1 MKHVTCRS
9 FINSHFCHHSFV
21 SHSLWPAPWWWF
33 SSSQDELPQQWTQLT
48 VDRYKQQNNIE
59 ADLHSTSHSRSPLQL
74 ITSATNVTTCEAWWE
89 ALQICNGFWKP
100 LGMYFNELRKKRV
113 TKMFYFSLIGLKGRW
128 FLIAL
133 PIHVL
138 TILRIILTSTYKNDP
153 FIHGCGGGMVVG
165 IGVSVFTYTLS
176 WSIKYHLNHNIKLKL

>member
-1 MKHVTCRS
+1 MVV
-9 FINSHFCHHSFV
+9 FIQPEWASAAMNPTHSGQIQAAEQYRGWFTQHFPFTLS
-21 SHSLWPAPWWWF
+21 
-33 SSSQDELPQQWTQLT
+33 
-48 VDRYKQQNNIE
+48 
-59 ADLHSTSHSRSPLQL
+59 LQL